1 MNNREYVFESPPPS
15 ALNDETIIIKMDHS
29 MQSEAIQSKE
39 IKNRSEISRVFSIR
53 WVIWE
58 PSEQNNKSSRVP
70 ICPRESQS
78 TEECACVSLCLCVCG
93 GVCYS
98 EVGQTLTFGYKNSGK
113 DNRLGPTKNLCTNDV
128 HIENNLIILTWRKA
142 ESSFCPRVPVD

>member
-1 MNNREYVFESPPPS
+1 MNNREYIFESPRS

-53 WVIWE
+53 WVIRE
-58 PSEQNNKSSRVP
+58 PSENNKSSRVP
-70 ICPRESQS
+70 TCPRESQS
-78 TEECACVSLCLCVCG
+78 TEECACVCGCLCVCACAG

-113 DNRLGPTKNLCTNDV
+113 DNRLGPTKDCTNDV

>member
-58 PSEQNNKSSRVP
+58 LSEQNNKSSSVP

-78 TEECACVSLCLCVCG
+78 TEECACVCVSVSVRVRG
-93 GVCYS
+93 G
-98 EVGQTLTFGYKNSGK
+98 LLFGSRS
-113 DNRLGPTKNLCTNDV
+113 DFDIWV
-128 HIENNLIILTWRKA
+128 
-142 ESSFCPRVPVD
+142 